1 MEGGGTLAGGQWF
14 LGPPV
19 LSEQQ
24 SSLHFSGTRTQQPWR
39 GLLTSG
45 KRLRWHRCLTS
56 VQDVELELKI
66 ELSRDKASFAGA
78 RSGAVG
84 AVKRRWCPAFS
95 WLSRTAPR
103 HADLTG
109 FGKISE
115 VRNVVIGMLFCV
127 LYN

>member
-1 MEGGGTLAGGQWF
+1 MLAGSGSWARLCF
-14 LGPPV
+14 
-19 LSEQQ
+19 Q
-24 SSLHFSGTRTQQPWR
+24 SSKVVCTSRELGLSSPGGDCSPPGKGSDGTDASLRFRTW
-39 GLLTSG
+39 S
-45 KRLRWHRCLTS
+45 W
-56 VQDVELELKI
+56 ELKI